1 MQNIWEGLLL
11 SLPKRPD
18 ILAIQL
24 VASFILLVLLSGIM
38 FLVPPMQVAVT
49 VAAILTSLYFFTRPY
64 LALFSIF
71 VVRAMLDLLWWIP
84 GDILGLNMLQLFSAA
99 VFVLVST
106 QWFLDLKR
114 MQNHPCFELF
124 LGFVLLIIIAT
135 LRADNIVANLA
146 NIVRYTVPFVLFFM
160 VSVHFS
166 ARESRRALIYVI
178 GLIGV
183 IPVAINLYHFSAGQ
197 MNQYTLHGYDRLL
210 GGYKNL
216 HNMALM
222 TLFFTTIW
230 ILWMGQ
236 VRTWFATI
244 PLIVISC
251 AAVFTMYMSYIRT
264 SMLGLG
270 VFLFALIAFHRKYRL
285 LGFAAVLGIAG
296 ILSSTEIQDR
306 FSDVWLLF
314 DSENLMLDKRE
325 IGSGRWG
332 LWTMSM
338 KEYLNLPAWDQI
350 LGPGLGQHM
359 VLTLDFVRQFHTRKG
374 FELDP
379 HNDLL
384 LLLYQIGP
392 FGLAIYLWMQWKV
405 IQVALKVRVL
415 AAGERFATHLAA
427 YVAAMTVMVFVT
439 NVVNNSFVHRTSPGW
454 YYWCVCGLLFAE
466 YGQLQRAA
474 TEKEVEL
481 LPVPVTAA

>member
-1 MQNIWEGLLL
+1 M
-11 SLPKRPD
+11 PKRPD
-18 ILAIQL
+18 ILAIQMF
-24 VASFILLVLLSGIM
+24 ASVVLLVLLGGIM
-38 FLVPPMQVAVT
+38 FMVPPMQVAVT

-71 VVRAMLDLLWWIP
+71 VVRALLDLLWWIP
-84 GDILGLNMLQLFSAA
+84 GTIMGLNMLQLFSAA

-124 LGFVLLIIIAT
+124 LGFMLLIVIAVF
-135 LRADNIVANLA
+135 RCESIMANLA

-160 VSVHFS
+160 VSIHFS
-166 ARESRRALIYVI
+166 ERSSRRGLLYVI
-178 GLIGV
+178 ACIGV
-183 IPVAINLYHFSAGQ
+183 VPVVINLYHFSAGQ
-197 MNQYTLHGYDRLL
+197 MHQYTLHGYDRLL

-222 TLFFTTIW
+222 TLFFTTVW

-236 VRTWFATI
+236 VKSWVMTL
-244 PLIVISC
+244 PLIVMSS
-251 AAVFTMYMSYIRT
+251 AAAFTMYMSYIRT

-270 VFLFALIAFHRKYRL
+270 VFIFALIGFHRKYRL
-285 LGFAAVLGIAG
+285 LGFAGVLGIAG
-296 ILSSTEIQDR
+296 IVSSPEIQDR

-314 DSENLMLDKRE
+314 DNESLTLDKRE

-338 KEYLNLPAWDQI
+338 REYLRMPMWDQI
-350 LGPGLGQHM
+350 LGPGLGQHL

-374 FELDP
+374 FQLDP

-392 FGLAIYLWMQWKV
+392 FGMGIYLWMQWKV
-405 IQVALKVRVL
+405 LKVAAEVRIL
-415 AAGERFATHLAA
+415 AAGDKFATHLAA
-427 YVAAMTVMVFVT
+427 YASAMTVMVFVT
-439 NVVNNSFVHRTSPGW
+439 NIVNNSFIHRTSPGW
-454 YYWCVCGLLFAE
+454 YYWCICGLLFAE
-466 YGQLQRAA
+466 YGQLKRKQAEQDEAAA
-474 TEKEVEL
+474 TNGL
-481 LPVPVTAA
+481 QPVPAFESSA